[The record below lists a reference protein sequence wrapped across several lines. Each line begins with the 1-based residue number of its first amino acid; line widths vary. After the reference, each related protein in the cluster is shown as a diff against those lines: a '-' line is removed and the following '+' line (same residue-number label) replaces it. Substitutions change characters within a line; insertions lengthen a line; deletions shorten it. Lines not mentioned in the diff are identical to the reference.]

1 MRFRRDDGAID
12 LGGEWWFAVSEGP
25 VDVGDGSAAAFE
37 RAGLTV
43 RPATVPGNVE
53 LDLLAQGLIDE
64 PFRGLNVVGLRWLEG
79 RHVYYGRSFTIER
92 PPAAGEEPVIVFE
105 GIDCDAA
112 VHLNGVLVHE
122 SRNMLVEQHV
132 PVGAVLRRDAENALC
147 VEIRPILARARSP
160 ELAYPPGLVAEDSGF
175 EGLYVRKAPH
185 MFGWD
190 IMPRALSAGI
200 WRPVTL
206 RFLPRERLDWTWI
219 ETESI
224 AADGEARL
232 ALHFRGRADGPPSA
246 YEIHAVGTCGESVFD
261 VRRPLLFDAG
271 ILTFR
276 VTGARLW
283 WPKGRGDPDLYDV
296 RVSLLRDGEPIDA
309 LAFRHGIRTVALE
322 RTSVTTESGDGEFR
336 FIVNG
341 EPLFVLGTNWVPLDA
356 YHARDAERMRA
367 VLDAVDEIGCNMIRC
382 WGGNV
387 YESDAF
393 FDGCDERG
401 ILVWQDFAMAC
412 AIYPRD
418 ASFQEEL
425 RREVAAVVRR
435 LRQHPS
441 LALWAGDNECDQ
453 KHVRTG
459 SGRDPAHNILTRSV
473 IPAVLRDE
481 DPSRPYLPSSPYMD
495 AEAVAAGERFL
506 PEDHLWGPRDD
517 YKGAY
522 YQDALCHFASEI
534 GYLGAPAVESI
545 GRFLTKDHLWPYA
558 DDPEWLLHA
567 TSPFPGVDVHDYRV
581 ELLAKQIRTL
591 FGSVPDTLDSFVLAS
606 QASQAEALKF
616 FIELFRAGKWR
627 RTGII
632 WWNIADGWPQF
643 SDAVV
648 DYYGVRKLAFEV
660 VRRSQLPVCVVVRE
674 PRDGQHEVVICND
687 RRLPVTV
694 TYEIREIGRDG
705 SVLAGDVVAGGDAV
719 THAGFVAQD
728 GGRQRCLDL
737 TWTTDGETHRSHYLA
752 GPGPFP
758 LEVYLEWIGGVGL
771 RAARKPE
778 AAP

>member
-1 MRFRRDDGAID
+1 
-12 LGGEWWFAVSEGP
+12 
-25 VDVGDGSAAAFE
+25 
-37 RAGLTV
+37 
-43 RPATVPGNVE
+43 
-53 LDLLAQGLIDE
+53 
-64 PFRGLNVVGLRWLEG
+64 
-79 RHVYYGRSFTIER
+79 
-92 PPAAGEEPVIVFE
+92 
-105 GIDCDAA
+105 
-112 VHLNGVLVHE
+112 
-122 SRNMLVEQHV
+122 
-132 PVGAVLRRDAENALC
+132 
-147 VEIRPILARARSP
+147 
-160 ELAYPPGLVAEDSGF
+160 
-175 EGLYVRKAPH
+175 

-206 RFLPRERLDWTWI
+206 RFLPRERLDWTWL
-219 ETESI
+219 ETESV
-224 AADGEARL
+224 ADDGEARL
-232 ALHFRGRADGPPSA
+232 ALHFRGRTDGPPSE

-261 VRRPLLFDAG
+261 VRGPLLFDAG
-271 ILTFR
+271 ILTLR
-276 VTGARLW
+276 VAGARLW

-356 YHARDAERMRA
+356 YHARDARRMPA

-425 RREVAAVVRR
+425 RLEVAAVVRR

-441 LALWAGDNECDQ
+441 LAIWAGDNECDQ

-459 SGRDPAHNILTRSV
+459 SGRDPAHNVLTRSV

-545 GRFLTKDHLWPYA
+545 GRFLTKDHRWPYA

-660 VRRSQLPVCVVVRE
+660 VRRSQLPVGVVVRE

-687 RRLPVTV
+687 RRLPATV
-694 TYEIREIGRDG
+694 TYVIREIGREG
-705 SVLAGDVVAGGDAV
+705 TILAGDVLAGGDAV

-728 GGRQRCLDL
+728 EGRQRCLDL
-737 TWTTDGETHRSHYLA
+737 TWTTDGETYRSHYLA

-771 RAARKPE
+771 VAARSPQ